1 LSVLGPLEVRIDG
14 AVIDLGRGGRRGVL
28 AALILAEGAVVP
40 TEQLV
45 RDVWGDPAPE
55 NARTMLYGH
64 VSRLRQLL
72 GGDPI
77 VTHPHGYSIQGA
89 GAILDSVGFREDLAL
104 AERAATGDEIH
115 DALSFVERALGR
127 WRGATCEGL
136 NLLGQAAVAA
146 EELQAEHDRAAITRL
161 ELLLRAGRSARAIP
175 DLERLAMEQPLD
187 EGVYR
192 LLALAYVQSGRQVEA
207 LTVLHDIRTR
217 LRDELG
223 VDPTQE
229 LTDLEDAVRRQD
241 IGSLGGGG
249 EPRRHRVRWVSIA
262 RIALRPISARAM
274 RGAADLAARIR
285 RSLALEEAEVLSVP
299 GEGLVAAW
307 GLRDTEADVAVR
319 AASAVRAAIDA
330 ARSAPSADE
339 LLVSAAVATGRA
351 VIGEGE
357 GPGALGEAEPAF
369 EAARLLA
376 TAVAG
381 EVLIDRTTA
390 ALLPPRTRLEV
401 HERGMRLLATPPATG
416 PTGPIG
422 RDEEAATLAN
432 AWERCA
438 GGPAGICV
446 VVTGP
451 PGIGKT
457 SLIEAFL
464 GRTAI
469 TSVRVRCH
477 RNAVEPALDRL
488 CAALDEL
495 RAGDDVS
502 RRGSADAATGEA
514 LPSLEHQYLRAR
526 SALAELGEAPF
537 AVFIDDF
544 QWASAAFRS
553 ALARLQRSTRG
564 RPVLFLIGS
573 RDPLDDEDE
582 PVPDLSIELSPL
594 APRDAE
600 LVLRQTADVDLP
612 PAVAEQI
619 LLAAD
624 GNPLFLRQSAAF
636 GAEALRASE
645 GEAAIPATVALV
657 LHARLERL
665 ARADRAVLEA
675 VAVLGDHLDEEALA
689 ALVPARTRGSLEATL
704 TELAAS
710 GWLQSPE
717 GTIHELLREAVLDGM
732 TPQTRA
738 DRHAEAAASFD
749 ARIADG
755 LEHALVVGTHL
766 EASELAHR
774 EIDDRPSAS
783 AAIAASLLASAAWR
797 LGERGG
803 HAAATD
809 LLERA
814 SALRGLEDAQG
825 CELAVEHAHALV
837 ESGRLDEARRRL
849 AAVAD
854 VASSFDEPPLEA
866 YRSVVS
872 SALALYA
879 SEEPGAVLEAER
891 EVSAAIPILQES
903 GRVRGAEFGT
913 YLLAWLHFLRGQLT
927 AADRVIAGLQE
938 ARPEGAGAVV
948 QTIPAT
954 LLEGDA
960 PLTDDALA
968 TVEETLPGFEGSRL
982 AERLG
987 QMAALCSL
995 RGDRGRT
1002 LDAADRA
1009 LRLAGEIDLPVT
1021 IGAVSLN
1028 AGVAAHRLGLPD
1040 LAERHLRRSERSM
1053 ALAGNGS
1060 FRSTALASLA
1070 RVLVDRGDLD
1080 QAAPVIELARGLCAD
1095 EDLETRIIIGA
1106 VWGRVG
1112 VAAGRE
1118 EGLDHVREAVAL
1130 ARRTEFLVQRCDALV
1145 DLARCLV
1152 ARERTEEAAEAVG
1165 EALEGL
1171 DRKLAVGAATRV
1183 REEFG
1188 RLIGDALTERPSA

>member
-1 LSVLGPLEVRIDG
+1 VAVDD

-28 AALILAEGAVVP
+28 AALILAEGVVVP

-45 RDVWGDPAPE
+45 RDVWGDHAPA

-72 GGDPI
+72 GTEGDRVI
-77 VTHPHGYSIQGA
+77 THPHGYSIQTD
-89 GAILDSVGFREDLAL
+89 GAILDSIGFREDLAL
-104 AERAATGDEIH
+104 AERAATRDEVH
-115 DALSFVERALGR
+115 DALSFVERALVR
-127 WRGATCEGL
+127 WRGAACEGL
-136 NLLGQAAVAA
+136 DLLGQAAVAA
-146 EELQAEHDRAAITRL
+146 EELDAEHGRAMIMRL
-161 ELLLRAGRSARAIP
+161 DLLLRAGHSARAIP
-175 DLERLAMEQPLD
+175 DLERLTVDQPLD
-187 EGVYR
+187 EGAYR
-192 LLALAYVQSGRQVEA
+192 LLALAYVQSGRQAEA

-223 VDPTQE
+223 VDPAQE

-241 IGSLGGGG
+241 IGSLTGGGG
-249 EPRRHRVRWVSIA
+249 ELRRHRVRWVSIA
-262 RIALRPISARAM
+262 RIAIRPASARAI
-274 RGAADLAARIR
+274 RDAGRLVTRIQ
-285 RSLALEEAEVLSVP
+285 RSLALDEADVLAVP
-299 GEGLVAAW
+299 GEGIVAVW

-319 AASAVRAAIDA
+319 AATATHAAIEAVRAD
-330 ARSAPSADE
+330 PSARD
-339 LLVSAAVATGRA
+339 LSVSGAVATGRA
-351 VIGEGE
+351 VIGEGD

-369 EAARLLA
+369 ETARLLA
-376 TAVAG
+376 TSVTG

-390 ALLPPRTRLEV
+390 ALLPPRTQLEV
-401 HERGMRLLATPPATG
+401 HERGMRLLGPPPATAL
-416 PTGPIG
+416 PGPIG
-422 RDEEAATLAN
+422 RDRETAALAS
-432 AWERCA
+432 AWERCT
-438 GGPAGICV
+438 GEPTGMCV
-446 VVTGP
+446 AVTGP

-464 GRTAI
+464 GSNAI
-469 TSVRVRCH
+469 PSVRVRCH
-477 RNAVEPALDRL
+477 RNPVEPALDRL
-488 CAALDEL
+488 CDALDEL
-495 RAGDDVS
+495 RSDESSTGGAPT
-502 RRGSADAATGEA
+502 DAETVGGA

-526 SALAELGEAPF
+526 SALAELGEAPLG
-537 AVFIDDF
+537 VVVDDL

-564 RPVLFLIGS
+564 RPVLFLLGS

-582 PVPDLSIELSPL
+582 PVPDLSIELGPL
-594 APRDAE
+594 RPRDAE
-600 LVLRQTADVDLP
+600 RVLRQSAGTDLP
-612 PAVAEQI
+612 PAIAEQI

-636 GAEALRASE
+636 GAEALAGS
-645 GEAAIPATVALV
+645 GGDATVPPTVALV

-665 ARADRAVLEA
+665 SRADRSVLEA
-675 VAVLGDHLDEEALA
+675 IAVLGERHDDQSLEALI
-689 ALVPARTRGSLEATL
+689 PARTRGSLAETL
-704 TELAAS
+704 AGLTTS

-717 GTIHELLREAVLDGM
+717 GAIHELLREAVLTGM
-732 TPQTRA
+732 TPRARA
-738 DRHAEAAASFD
+738 DRHAEAAAFLD
-749 ARIADG
+749 ARIADH
-755 LEHALVVGTHL
+755 LEHALLVGTHL
-766 EASELAHR
+766 EASELARR
-774 EIDDRPSAS
+774 EIDDRPTED
-783 AAIAASLLASAAWR
+783 AAKAASYLASAAWQ

-809 LLERA
+809 LLGRA

-849 AAVAD
+849 AEVAE
-854 VASSFDEPPLEA
+854 VASSFDEPTLHA
-866 YRSVVS
+866 YHTVVS

-879 SEEPGAVLEAER
+879 SEETGAILEAEHQ
-891 EVSAAIPILQES
+891 VDAAIPILQEG
-903 GRVRGAEFGT
+903 GRVRGAEFGI

-927 AADRVIAGLQE
+927 EADRIVAGLQGT
-938 ARPEGAGAVV
+938 RPEGAGAVV
-948 QTIPAT
+948 QTIRAT
-954 LLEGDA
+954 LLEGEE
-960 PLTDDALA
+960 PLTEEAMA
-968 TVEETLPGFEGSRL
+968 SVEATLPGFAGTRL

-987 QMAALCSL
+987 QLAAMFSL

-1009 LRLAGEIDLPVT
+1009 LRLASEIDLPIT

-1028 AGVAAHRLGLPD
+1028 VGLAAHRLGLPD
-1040 LAERHLRRSERSM
+1040 LAERHLRRSECSM

-1112 VAAGRE
+1112 VAAGHE

-1145 DLARCLV
+1145 DLARCLI
-1152 ARERTEEAAEAVG
+1152 ALHEIPEAAEAVG

-1171 DRKLAVGAATRV
+1171 DRKLAAGAAARV
-1183 REEFG
+1183 REEFADLRVG
-1188 RLIGDALTERPSA
+1188 GAATERPSA